1 MTNQLRSLHGLP
13 RSVLHALEPI
23 GLGTPEVE
31 SLTSYFCR
39 LANSHACTTND
50 LTQLVIDKVEQGRWN
65 TYQAG
70 DGKSRF
76 VWHERSVSGVGDGAL
91 TWASVLSE
99 LTGVSGLDRLT
110 LLPLRLVLAP
120 KALMAQ
126 QARWCPHCLDE
137 DLRSGRTPYLRLA
150 WDIGVNKFCA
160 IHRTPL
166 VNLCGQCKRSNIRH
180 TANFVVPGWCTA
192 CDHFLGYPEPLGL
205 DKKGHDEAAIS
216 LEQSQKIGELLAAS
230 SDGLELRFQADLQ
243 GLHTAIEKLTEEM
256 DGGVCAH
263 FAKRIGMRKST
274 IHHWRIERSAL
285 TLHALV
291 RLSIHCDIS
300 LPQLVQGRLE
310 QWKAPPELRQL
321 GLSFS
326 YPQKRGHR
334 TPRQHDW
341 VAIRSYLR
349 NQLESPVVRS
359 LAEIALDL
367 DIDDRYL
374 YIQATNEA
382 RMIGDRYVQ
391 HLRRVAKKNE
401 LEQLHQLR
409 EAAKVIRQE
418 GDSVT
423 VGAVRQVLGRETVN
437 AVRGLYST
445 ISRINSDL
453 EAANEDGSS

>member
-1 MTNQLRSLHGLP
+1 MTNQLRSLHELP

-23 GLGTPEVE
+23 GLGTAQVE

-39 LANSHACTTND
+39 LTNSHACTTND

-65 TYQAG
+65 TYYAG

-99 LTGVSGLDRLT
+99 LTGISGLDRLT
-110 LLPLRLVLAP
+110 LLPLRSVLAP

-137 DLRSGRTPYLRLA
+137 DLRSGKTPYLRLA

-160 IHRTPL
+160 THRTRL
-166 VNLCGQCKRSNIRH
+166 VSQCGQCKRSNVRH

-192 CDHFLGYPEPLGL
+192 CDHFLGYPEQLGP
-205 DKKGHDEAAIS
+205 DTKGQEEEVIL
-216 LEQSQKIGELLAAS
+216 LEQSQKIGELLAIS
-230 SDGLELRFQADLQ
+230 SNGLEPRFQADLQ
-243 GLHTAIEKLTEEM
+243 GLHTAIEKLTDEL

-274 IHHWRIERSAL
+274 IHNWRVEKSTL
-285 TLHALV
+285 TLDALV
-291 RLSIHCDIS
+291 RLAIHCNIS

-310 QWKAPPELRQL
+310 EWKAPSELRQL

-326 YPQKRGHR
+326 YPQKQGHR
-334 TPRQHDW
+334 SPRQHDW
-341 VAIRSYLR
+341 IAIRDYLR
-349 NQLESPVVRS
+349 NQLESPVIRS
-359 LAEIALDL
+359 LAEIASDL
-367 DIDDRYL
+367 DIDDRHL

-391 HLRRVAKKNE
+391 HLRRQAKKNE
-401 LEQLHQLR
+401 SEKLHQLR

-437 AVRGLYST
+437 AVRCLYST
-445 ISRINSDL
+445 LSRINSAL
-453 EAANEDGSS
+453 EAANEDCSS